1 MAGFTSL
8 AMKKD
13 PSKNEKEFLDGY
25 DRWSDA
31 LFRHCFFR
39 VRDRETAKDIVQETY
54 IKTWHYI
61 QGHEIE
67 NLRAFLYRVANNLIV
82 DWSRKKKESSLD
94 SLMNQGFDVPMHV
107 KDRYDAVIEGRH
119 ILEIIKEMDPKY
131 RDAVLMRYIDDLTPK
146 EISQIINE
154 SENVISVRIHRGLEQ
169 LRRILYES
177 R

>member
-1 MAGFTSL
+1 ME
-8 AMKKD
+8 KD

-25 DRWSDA
+25 DQWSDA

-61 QGHEIE
+61 QRGHEIE
-67 NLRAFLYRVANNLIV
+67 NLRAFLYRVANNLII

-94 SLMNQGFDVPMHV
+94 SLMNQGFDVPMYV

-119 ILEIIKEMDPKY
+119 ILEIIKDMDPKY
-131 RDAVLMRYIDDLTPK
+131 RDAILMRYIDDLTPK
-146 EISQIINE
+146 EISQVVDE
-154 SENVISVRIHRGLEQ
+154 SENVISVRIHRGLQQ
-169 LRRILYES
+169 LRKILDEKNYG